1 MLCRM
6 EKKLTSCEGAFG
18 AVLEQEGHLGPRT
31 LVLKKVCWLPRSMN
45 DNVGVTYWLLVQH
58 YEEDQWV
65 RHLMSDFVKQLS

>member
-1 MLCRM
+1 M

-45 DNVGVTYWLLVQH
+45 DSRCDILVVGAALRRGPVGPPPN
-58 YEEDQWV
+58 E
-65 RHLMSDFVKQLS
+65 